1 MRKNKMEKNIKIT
14 NKKQFKAMVEWMKQH
29 PDIAKGKGHYGPNK
43 CQLKEKIEELA
54 FEMNAYGPPIRLPEE
69 WLRVWTHFKA
79 NLKRK
84 IANNKKSLHLSP
96 MEEAVANL
104 TKCNVLTKSLRASLG
119 SSGKKVKEN
128 DIIYVEVSSQT
139 NSTTTKNEETHQCV
153 SRENINEDSIEHN
166 EPIGC
171 EKLILEVLKAQ
182 TENQKLIIEKLVE
195 IEKNTK
201 EILNVV
207 KKRDLEQDEE
217 TTKEILNVTKQKMLL
232 CEENTKEIL
241 KLKKTKLEIIG
252 VKLFMNKNSKECVKD
267 AANALMSIL
276 NVDYVDNVV
285 LAYHPNQYHTKISPG
300 TPDVTAATLQHQ
312 SELKWSQ
319 SALRSISN

>member
-119 SSGKKVKEN
+119 SNGKKVKEN
-128 DIIYVEVSSQT
+128 DIIDVEVNSQT
-139 NSTTTKNEETHQCV
+139 NSTTTKNEETHQCL

-166 EPIGC
+166 EPISC
-171 EKLILEVLKAQ
+171 EKLMLEVLKAQ

-195 IEKNTK
+195 IERNTK

-217 TTKEILNVTKQKMLL
+217 STKEILNVTKQKMLL

-241 KLKKTKLEIIG
+241 KLKKTKLEMYEENMKEIIG
-252 VKLFMNKNSKECVKD
+252 IKRKKLEILEEERKKNS
-267 AANALMSIL
+267 L
-276 NVDYVDNVV
+276 
-285 LAYHPNQYHTKISPG
+285 
-300 TPDVTAATLQHQ
+300 
-312 SELKWSQ
+312 
-319 SALRSISN
+319 